1 MCHSLDIVVET
12 AYQGMYVRYSSSV
25 DAEFDTKPL
34 RVRRSLEDNAVVRVQ
49 FVDEFA

>member
-12 AYQGMYVRYSSSV
+12 AYQAMFVLSSSPL
-25 DAEFDTKPL
+25 DAAFDTKTL